1 LTFPKRGG
9 YPATGGGMLK
19 RIADWLEKISAGSM
33 LIGLYQGNNYAICFG
48 FLLVLVA
55 LTIEWRIQK

>member
-1 LTFPKRGG
+1 
-9 YPATGGGMLK
+9 MLK

-33 LIGLYQGNNYAICFG
+33 LIGLYQGNNYAIFFG

-55 LTIEWRIQK
+55 LVIEWRMQK